1 MEDFDTHTHTVHLS
15 VLLHLLLMAPV
26 CFRAC
31 LPLESRRG
39 KELPVPFEGL
49 EIFEDVVS
57 EDMERLG

>member
-1 MEDFDTHTHTVHLS
+1 
-15 VLLHLLLMAPV
+15 MAPV